1 MVRQIKL
8 VQGARDWASAEMLVH
23 SLSSTWFR
31 DMPSKGHGETPL
43 LPSLLPPTQLSCIAF
58 RAHLERMTFHGSF
71 LQTAKQQDCWTP
83 RSRTGYRGSQ
93 CHGLLDP
100 QIQMV
105 TLTLQHGTC
114 LSVIVPSTH
123 GSSKSLSSPLNAL
136 STCRNSKTEGG
147 EKKLIIEVT
156 KITLIEIY
164 SL

>member
-1 MVRQIKL
+1 MFREF
-8 VQGARDWASAEMLVH
+8 RDWASAEMLVH
-23 SLSSTWFR
+23 SVSAAPGL
-31 DMPSKGHGETPL
+31 ETCLLKDTEKHLL

-83 RSRTGYRGSQ
+83 RSRTGYGGSQ

-147 EKKLIIEVT
+147 EKET
-156 KITLIEIY
+156 Y
-164 SL
+164 YRGY